1 LCDFALSFAQFQD
14 PAPRVFGWEPVPP
27 CTPAWSCD
35 EFASCSELNVSAC
48 VGVVDANAC
57 GEEFGG
63 SLSTYDEACVF
74 VPPVVEENG
83 TAPVLPS
90 NPLAIGGGGGSGAPA
105 PLLVPQSGLGSSADT
120 SGIKA
125 FFAMLWDW
133 IIFWR

>member
-1 LCDFALSFAQFQD
+1 
-14 PAPRVFGWEPVPP
+14 
-27 CTPAWSCD
+27 
-35 EFASCSELNVSAC
+35 
-48 VGVVDANAC
+48 
-57 GEEFGG
+57 
-63 SLSTYDEACVF
+63 
-74 VPPVVEENG
+74 
-83 TAPVLPS
+83 VLPS